1 MLFSPGETRQCVE
14 AVPENG
20 RGEVEAQAGLPLH
33 LRPAQVHQTGPHG
46 EFISMPVTFEIIH
59 GFDFLVGSRRAI
71 SLLNLSLRAV

>member
-1 MLFSPGETRQCVE
+1 MAKINLKTPISMLFSPGETRQCVE

-46 EFISMPVTFEIIH
+46 EFFSMPVTIKPWF
-59 GFDFLVGSRRAI
+59 
-71 SLLNLSLRAV
+71 